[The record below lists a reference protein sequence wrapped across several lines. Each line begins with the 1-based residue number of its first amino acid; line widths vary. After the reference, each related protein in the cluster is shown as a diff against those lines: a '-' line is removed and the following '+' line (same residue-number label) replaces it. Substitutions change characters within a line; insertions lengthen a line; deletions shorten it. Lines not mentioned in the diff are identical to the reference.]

1 MGTELGLVRA
11 EQRLALARLALC
23 DDLCMWVAAL
33 VEGMHS
39 ERRTSGSGDYVLR
52 CLAPAGVR
60 CLARYRAERSGTPE
74 KRDLFRRTG
83 GPPPVHDPPLVHPAG
98 ADAPHLDTPP
108 PRGLVLD
115 NKD

>member
-39 ERRTSGSGDYVLR
+39 ERRTTRSGDYVLR

-60 CLARYRAERSGTPE
+60 CLVRYRAERSGMSQ
-74 KRDLFRRTG
+74 K
-83 GPPPVHDPPLVHPAG
+83 
-98 ADAPHLDTPP
+98 
-108 PRGLVLD
+108 
-115 NKD
+115 